1 MTTLELTTT
10 TRRMTHAIVYHKT
23 DWNRC
28 QNGQPDRWTTA
39 ELFGPSAPIDQP
51 SDRCE
56 WRHAGRHI
64 REFDLAGYLPGV
76 EIIAIVRV
84 TMGEQ
89 P

>member
-1 MTTLELTTT
+1 MTTLT

-23 DWNRC
+23 DWTRC
-28 QNGQPDRWTTA
+28 RNGQPDRWTTA
-39 ELFGPSAPIDQP
+39 ELFGPSDSTVQP
-51 SDRCE
+51 LDRCE

-76 EIIAIVRV
+76 EIVAILRV
-84 TMGEQ
+84 TIGEQ